1 MVMMLPS
8 LSLAASSAACF
19 PPDAGAG
26 EALSGAALLTWRRRL
41 LEMGG
46 HRSDLDWLLDLAGG
60 LRWSVLQRLRLE
72 PHTEIQLLR
81 SRQELEAIW
90 CRHLQKAEPLQYL
103 VGICPWRDLELRVAP
118 GVLIPRQE
126 SELLVDLA
134 LTSLSAECRG
144 IELAPCLADGK
155 TDPGAPA
162 GEDRP
167 GGLTGSDGLHSF
179 SPAETRQAATA
190 SSDGHDWHRT
200 AETRQ
205 ASTAGRD
212 GHPGALDRDRPV
224 AIPVPHGEVAMAAQA
239 AQPSGLS
246 AGEPEAS
253 GLLWADL
260 GTGSGCLALALARA
274 LPGARGL
281 AVDCSEQAL
290 AQAAHNLHRYGLEA
304 RVRLCHGDWWE
315 ALEPWWGQ
323 LDLVVAN
330 PPYIPSAVIEGLDPV
345 VRDHEPRLALDGGGD
360 GLEAIRAI
368 AAGARRALAP
378 GGVLLL
384 EHHHDQSAAVLALLA
399 QADLVAVSAHRD
411 LEGTKRFARAFRSRH
426 HG

>member
-1 MVMMLPS
+1 MTMVLPS
-8 LSLAASSAACF
+8 LSLAASSAACC

-26 EALSGAALLTWRRRL
+26 EALSGADLLTWRRRL
-41 LEMGG
+41 LELGG

-72 PHTEIQLLR
+72 PHTEIQLLL

-144 IELAPCLADGK
+144 IELAPCLADGEI
-155 TDPGAPA
+155 DPGASA

-167 GGLTGSDGLHSF
+167 GGLTGSDSLHSF
-179 SPAETRQAATA
+179 SPADTWQAGSA
-190 SSDGHDWHRT
+190 SRNGHDWIRT
-200 AETRQ
+200 SEISQ

-212 GHPGALDRDRPV
+212 RHPGALDRDRPS
-224 AIPVPHGEVAMAAQA
+224 ALLAPHGEAAQT

-246 AGEPEAS
+246 AGLPEPS

-281 AVDCSEQAL
+281 AADRSEQAL
-290 AQAAHNLHRYGLEA
+290 AQAAHNLHRYGLEE
-304 RVRLCHGDWWE
+304 RVRLCCGDWWE

-399 QADLVAVSAHRD
+399 QAGLVAVSAHRD
-411 LEGTKRFARAFRSRH
+411 LEGTERFARASRSRH